1 MKPKKERVS
10 YGEKVQ
16 VRLAPGMVN
25 DLDYACENYHLTRSE
40 AIRLALWQ
48 WLEMM
53 ATGEGDGG
61 QVAE

>member
-10 YGEKVQ
+10 YVVKVQ
-16 VRLAPGMVN
+16 ARLPMSMIRA
-25 DLDYACENYHLTRSE
+25 LDWACSTYHLTRSE

-53 ATGEGDGG
+53 GVGDGDEG
-61 QVAE
+61 KVAE